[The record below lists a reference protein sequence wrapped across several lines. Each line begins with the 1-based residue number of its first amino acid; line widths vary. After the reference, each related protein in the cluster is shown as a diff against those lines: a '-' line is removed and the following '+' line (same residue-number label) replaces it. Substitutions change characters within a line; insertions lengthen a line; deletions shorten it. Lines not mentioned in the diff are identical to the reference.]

1 MAKKNDSLG
10 DRMKGYEGVSRNFLT
25 RRVPAIIRLDGKAFH
40 TFTKGMEKPFDPVL
54 TQAMQ
59 ETMKYLCENIQGCV
73 LGYTQSDE
81 ITLVLTDYATIQTD
95 AWFGYNV
102 QKMCSVSASMAT
114 MAFNRE
120 FERIAEDSK
129 RLVPTDRLPPGCK
142 DDLCLR
148 EKERKINRDLEDGIK
163 AAVENKATLND
174 LFELYM
180 ANKPELKDTTRS
192 NYLYMYNKYVRN
204 DIGKKKIASIKYSDV
219 KAFYNKLIKEKGF
232 KPNSMEIIHTII
244 HPIFT
249 LAVRDNYIRINPS
262 TGAMAEIKKSHNWE
276 KPKRHAL
283 TIAEQTAFIDYMR
296 NHKVYN
302 HWLPLFTVLLG
313 TGCRIGEAIG
323 LRWEDCDFD
332 EGIISINHNMVY
344 RKYEEDEKARFH
356 IVTPKTSAGVRIVPM
371 LSEVK
376 AALQAE
382 WETQKIVGFNESV
395 VDGYAGF
402 IFQNRY
408 GDPLSPHSVNRA
420 IDRICAAYIEDETVL
435 ADQEGRD
442 PVLIRHF
449 SAHNL
454 RHTFCTRFCENERNI
469 KVIQEIMG
477 HADIETTM
485 NIYAEA
491 TKEKKKESFSNLEGK
506 IKIS

>member
-1 MAKKNDSLG
+1 
-10 DRMKGYEGVSRNFLT
+10 
-25 RRVPAIIRLDGKAFH
+25 
-40 TFTKGMEKPFDPVL
+40 
-54 TQAMQ
+54 
-59 ETMKYLCENIQGCV
+59 
-73 LGYTQSDE
+73 
-81 ITLVLTDYATIQTD
+81 
-95 AWFGYNV
+95 
-102 QKMCSVSASMAT
+102 
-114 MAFNRE
+114 
-120 FERIAEDSK
+120 
-129 RLVPTDRLPPGCK
+129 
-142 DDLCLR
+142 
-148 EKERKINRDLEDGIK
+148 
-163 AAVENKATLND
+163 
-174 LFELYM
+174 
-180 ANKPELKDTTRS
+180 
-192 NYLYMYNKYVRN
+192 
-204 DIGKKKIASIKYSDV
+204 
-219 KAFYNKLIKEKGF
+219 
-232 KPNSMEIIHTII
+232 MEIIHTII

-313 TGCRIGEAIG
+313 TGCRIGEAIV

-477 HADIETTM
+477 HADIEITM

>member
-1 MAKKNDSLG
+1 MAGLKRTDN
-10 DRMKGYEGVSRNFLT
+10 KGRILK
-25 RRVPAIIRLDGKAFH
+25 DGESQRKD
-40 TFTKGMEKPFDPVL
+40 GS
-54 TQAMQ
+54 
-59 ETMKYLCENIQGCV
+59 YR
-73 LGYTQSDE
+73 YR
-81 ITLVLTDYATIQTD
+81 YTD
-95 AWFGYNV
+95 ADGVRRDVY
-102 QKMCSVSASMAT
+102 
-114 MAFNRE
+114 
-120 FERIAEDSK
+120 SK
-129 RLVPTDRLPPGCK
+129 RLVSTDRLPPGCK
-142 DDLCLR
+142 DDLSLR

-244 HPIFT
+244 HPVFT
-249 LAVRDNYIRINPS
+249 LAVRDNYIRINPA

-283 TIAEQTAFIDYMR
+283 TIAEQ
-296 NHKVYN
+296 
-302 HWLPLFTVLLG
+302 
-313 TGCRIGEAIG
+313 AIG

-395 VDGYAGF
+395 VDGYTGF

-435 ADQEGRD
+435 ADQEGRN

>member
-1 MAKKNDSLG
+1 
-10 DRMKGYEGVSRNFLT
+10 
-25 RRVPAIIRLDGKAFH
+25 
-40 TFTKGMEKPFDPVL
+40 
-54 TQAMQ
+54 
-59 ETMKYLCENIQGCV
+59 
-73 LGYTQSDE
+73 
-81 ITLVLTDYATIQTD
+81 
-95 AWFGYNV
+95 
-102 QKMCSVSASMAT
+102 
-114 MAFNRE
+114 
-120 FERIAEDSK
+120 
-129 RLVPTDRLPPGCK
+129 
-142 DDLCLR
+142 
-148 EKERKINRDLEDGIK
+148 
-163 AAVENKATLND
+163 
-174 LFELYM
+174 
-180 ANKPELKDTTRS
+180 
-192 NYLYMYNKYVRN
+192 
-204 DIGKKKIASIKYSDV
+204 
-219 KAFYNKLIKEKGF
+219 
-232 KPNSMEIIHTII
+232 MEIIHTII

-395 VDGYAGF
+395 VDGYTGF